1 MTHRI
6 VPVEPTD
13 EMLNAARDWSA
24 AKYGKPIGN
33 DAAIGCFQ
41 AMLAAVPRFEPTEAM
56 RQKVSDAIC
65 GALSNWLPE
74 PLHQMAYDDV
84 ARWAISAMV
93 EAMEA
98 SDD

>member
-41 AMLAAVPRFEPTEAM
+41 TMLAAAPRFEPTEAM
-56 RQKVSDAIC
+56 VER
-65 GALSNWLPE
+65 
-74 PLHQMAYDDV
+74 V
-84 ARWAISAMV
+84 ARALYGPANV
-93 EAMEA
+93 VYHVYPVFTH
-98 SDD
+98 DHKGLTP